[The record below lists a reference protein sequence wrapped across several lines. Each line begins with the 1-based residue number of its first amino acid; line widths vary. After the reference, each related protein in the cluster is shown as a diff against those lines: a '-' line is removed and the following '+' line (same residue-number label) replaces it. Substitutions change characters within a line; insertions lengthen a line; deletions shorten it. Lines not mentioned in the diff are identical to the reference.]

1 MQETRIY
8 SSPKI
13 PFFYKKSSEM
23 ISDDFLRFIFFYKLG
38 KIHAGLFLAH
48 NAPTPRLIA
57 L

>member
-23 ISDDFLRFIFFYKLG
+23 ISDDFLRFIFFTSSVKFTRVYSLRTT
-38 KIHAGLFLAH
+38 LLL
-48 NAPTPRLIA
+48 RD
-57 L
+57 